1 MSTFDSLRLAPIGH
15 LHGHLR
21 EQPRHPIGTVLITLL
36 LGALLLGASGCAV
49 VDRVKPES
57 PRVTVDG
64 VKPLNL
70 SLTRQRLAFRL
81 RVENPNDFELPLR
94 ELDFTARV
102 AGDRI
107 ASGRSDE
114 RVTIPANGEAYL
126 TVNVEAGMSRIIGR
140 IRQML
145 DDQTL
150 ELDYDVT
157 GFVRLDNW
165 PSRIPFDVD
174 GVLENP
180 LDTENNAGGVDDADD
195 MDKADE

>member
-1 MSTFDSLRLAPIGH
+1 MFV
-15 LHGHLR
+15 
-21 EQPRHPIGTVLITLL
+21 VLSVV
-36 LGALLLGASGCAV
+36 SGCAA

-57 PRVTVDG
+57 PRVTVAG

-70 SLTRQRLAFRL
+70 SLTHQRLAFRL

-102 AGDRI
+102 AGDKV

-114 RVTIPANGEAYL
+114 RVTIPANGEGFV
-126 TVNVEAGMSRIIGR
+126 TVNVTAGMSRIVGR

-145 DDQTL
+145 GDQTL
-150 ELDYDVT
+150 ELDYDVA

-165 PSRIPFDVD
+165 PAKIPFDVD
-174 GVLENP
+174 GVIENP
-180 LDTENNAGGVDDADD
+180 LDAGRKDGDANDP
-195 MDKADE
+195 